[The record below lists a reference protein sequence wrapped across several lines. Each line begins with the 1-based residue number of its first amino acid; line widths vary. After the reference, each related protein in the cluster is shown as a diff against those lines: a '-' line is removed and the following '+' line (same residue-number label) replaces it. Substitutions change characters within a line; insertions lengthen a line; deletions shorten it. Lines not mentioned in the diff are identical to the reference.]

1 MKLTPEVI
9 ARRLAAALDALAPV
23 VDADTVVGAEEYD
36 LALEVNETLIPAAVL
51 VPLIV
56 RSGGVTVLLTR
67 RTDHLAD
74 HAGQISFPGGRIE
87 GVDEDARAA
96 SLRELEEET
105 GIAPDRVRIL
115 GQIEDHATVTGF
127 LVTPVIGMITPPIEI
142 HPDPHEV
149 AEVFECPLSFALDPA
164 NFRRHAG
171 IRDGR
176 KRHFYE
182 LIFEDRRI
190 WGFTA
195 RILVRLSG
203 LLWRDTKGP

>member
-9 ARRLAAALDALAPV
+9 ARRLAAALDAPAPV
-23 VDADTVVGAEEYD
+23 VDADAVVGAEEYD

-56 RSGGVTVLLTR
+56 RSGGVTVLLTQ

-74 HAGQISFPGGRIE
+74 HDGQISFPGGRIE
-87 GVDEDARAA
+87 ANDGDARAA
-96 SLRELEEET
+96 SLREMEEET

-115 GQIEDHATVTGF
+115 GQIEDHATATGF
-127 LVTPVIGMITPPIEI
+127 LVTPVIGMITPPLDL

-149 AEVFECPLSFALDPA
+149 AEAFECPLSFALDPA
-164 NFRRHAG
+164 NHRRDTG

-203 LLWRDTKGP
+203 LLWR

>member
-9 ARRLAAALDALAPV
+9 ARRLSPALEALAPV
-23 VDADTVVGAEEYD
+23 VDADAVVGAEEAD
-36 LALEVNETLIPAAVL
+36 LALELNEKLIPAAVL
-51 VPLIV
+51 VPLIA
-56 RSGGVTVLLTR
+56 RSGGVTVLLTK

-74 HAGQISFPGGRIE
+74 HPGQISFPGGRIE
-87 GVDEDARAA
+87 AVDGDARAA

-105 GIAPDRVRIL
+105 GIAADRVRIL

-127 LVTPVIGMITPPIEI
+127 LVTPVIGLVTPPIEI
-142 HPDPHEV
+142 RPDPHEV

-164 NFRRHAG
+164 NFRRDTG
-171 IRDGR
+171 MRDGR
-176 KRHFYE
+176 RRHFYE

-203 LLWRDTKGP
+203 LLWR

>member
-1 MKLTPEVI
+1 MTETAPALGPQQVRERLRRPRSKDRQPRGDHDLNPGMRPDTSLT
-9 ARRLAAALDALAPV
+9 
-23 VDADTVVGAEEYD
+23 
-36 LALEVNETLIPAAVL
+36 PAAVL
-51 VPLIV
+51 VPLID
-56 RSGGVTVLLTR
+56 RRAGMTVLLTQ
-67 RTDHLAD
+67 RTEHLND

-87 GVDEDARAA
+87 DSDRDARAA

-164 NFRRHAG
+164 NFRRDTG
-171 IRDGR
+171 MRDGR
-176 KRHFYE
+176 RRHFYE
-182 LIFEDRRI
+182 LIFEDCRI

-203 LLWRDTKGP
+203 LLWR

>member
-1 MKLTPEVI
+1 MKLTPEII
-9 ARRLAAALDALAPV
+9 ARRLSAALDAQALV
-23 VDADTVVGAEEYD
+23 VDADAVVGDEEYD
-36 LALEVNETLIPAAVL
+36 LALELNETLIPAAVL
-51 VPLIV
+51 VPMIL
-56 RSGGVTVLLTR
+56 RSGGVTVLLTKR
-67 RTDHLAD
+67 ADHLAD
-74 HAGQISFPGGRIE
+74 HAGQISFPGGRVE
-87 GVDEDARAA
+87 AVDEDARAA

-127 LVTPVIGMITPPIEI
+127 LVTPIIGMIAPPIDI
-142 HPDPHEV
+142 HPDPQEV

-164 NFRRHAG
+164 NFRRQTG
-171 IRDGR
+171 LRDGR
-176 KRHFYE
+176 RRHFYE

-203 LLWRDTKGP
+203 LLWSCRVS

>member
-1 MKLTPEVI
+1 MKLTPEII
-9 ARRLAAALDALAPV
+9 ARRLAALDVPAPA
-23 VDADTVVGAEEYD
+23 VDADAVLGAEEVD
-36 LALEVNETLIPAAVL
+36 PALEVNETLIPAAVL

-56 RSGGVTVLLTR
+56 RSAGVTVLLTQ
-67 RTDHLAD
+67 RTEHLAD

-115 GQIEDHATVTGF
+115 GQIEDHVTVTGF
-127 LVTPVIGMITPPIEI
+127 LVTPVIGMITPPLDL

-149 AEVFECPLSFALDPA
+149 AEAFECPLSFALDPA
-164 NFRRHAG
+164 NHRRHTG
-171 IRDGR
+171 MRGGR
-176 KRHFYE
+176 RRQFYE
-182 LIFEDRRI
+182 LTFEDRRI

-203 LLWRDTKGP
+203 LLWR